1 MQTVENRFIAV
12 IAIIYAVGIIGFMVP
27 SLNSLFIWLTPVNI
41 VGTFV
46 VAWIFHK
53 KWEFNHLLM
62 IAVIGIMG
70 FFVEMAGIKTQAIFG
85 SYFYGNTLGSKW
97 QGVPFLIGLNW
108 AALVFYTSSL
118 LAGRIKS
125 NLGVSFVAAAL
136 MTIYDYFLEPV
147 AMKYDFWHWN
157 TKHIP
162 LQNYIAWFIVA
173 FIMHLMLNAA
183 CKPIKNKMA
192 ASLLFIQM
200 GFFLILHIYVRL
212 FA

>member
-1 MQTVENRFIAV
+1 MQTVENRFIAT
-12 IAIIYAVGIIGFMVP
+12 ITIIYLVGIIGFIIP
-27 SLNSLFIWLTPVNI
+27 SLNALFIWLTPINI
-41 VGTFV
+41 LGTFII
-46 VAWIFHK
+46 ALIFHK
-53 KWEFNHLLM
+53 KWEFNHILM
-62 IAVIGIMG
+62 LFIIGIMG

-85 SYFYGNTLGSKW
+85 SYTYGNTLGSKW
-97 QGVPFLIGLNW
+97 QGVPYLIGVNW

-118 LAGRIKS
+118 LAGRIKN
-125 NLGVSFVAAAL
+125 NLGVSFLSAGI

-147 AMKYDFWHWN
+147 AMKYDFWSWKNN
-157 TKHIP
+157 TIP
-162 LQNYIAWFIVA
+162 LQNYIAWFFVA

-212 FA
+212 F

>member
-62 IAVIGIMG
+62 IAIIGIMG

-85 SYFYGNTLGSKW
+85 SYYYGNTLGTKW

-125 NLGVSFVAAAL
+125 NLGVSFLAAAL

-147 AMKYDFWHWN
+147 AVKYDFWHWN

-162 LQNYIAWFIVA
+162 LQNYLAWFIVA

>member
-12 IAIIYAVGIIGFMVP
+12 IAIIYAVGIIGFVVP

-85 SYFYGNTLGSKW
+85 SYYYGNTLGTKW

-125 NLGVSFVAAAL
+125 NLGVSFLAAAI

-147 AMKYDFWHWN
+147 AVKYDFWHWN

-162 LQNYIAWFIVA
+162 LQNYIAWFLVA

-212 FA
+212 FV

>member
-12 IAIIYAVGIIGFMVP
+12 IAIIYAVGIIGFVVP

-62 IAVIGIMG
+62 IAVIGVMG

-85 SYFYGNTLGSKW
+85 SYYYGNTLGTKW

-125 NLGVSFVAAAL
+125 NLGVSFLAAAI

-147 AMKYDFWHWN
+147 AVKYDFWHWN

-162 LQNYIAWFIVA
+162 LQNYIAWFLVA